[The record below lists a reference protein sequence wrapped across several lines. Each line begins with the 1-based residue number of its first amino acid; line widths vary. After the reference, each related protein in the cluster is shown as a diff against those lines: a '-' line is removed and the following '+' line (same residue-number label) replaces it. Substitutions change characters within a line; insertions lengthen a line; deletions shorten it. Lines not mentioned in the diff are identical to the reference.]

1 MDVSKRDAAPASTVN
16 TGAAGTGGAERD
28 YTSAPEAAP
37 RAGAGVAAGARAPAG
52 AEAGA
57 GRGAKTGPAREG
69 VKQTE
74 TMKKVTRGGGN

>member
-1 MDVSKRDAAPASTVN
+1 MN
-16 TGAAGTGGAERD
+16 TEAAGTGEAERD

-37 RAGAGVAAGARAPAG
+37 RAGVAAGARAPAG

-74 TMKKVTRGGGN
+74 TMKKVTRRGGN

>member
-1 MDVSKRDAAPASTVN
+1 MDVSKRDAAPASNMN
-16 TGAAGTGGAERD
+16 TGAAGRGEAERD

-37 RAGAGVAAGARAPAG
+37 RAGVAAGARAPAG

-74 TMKKVTRGGGN
+74 TMKKITRGGGN

>member
-1 MDVSKRDAAPASTVN
+1 MDVSKRDAAPASNVN
-16 TGAAGTGGAERD
+16 TGAAGRGEAERD

-52 AEAGA
+52 AEAG
-57 GRGAKTGPAREG
+57 RGAKTGPAREG

-74 TMKKVTRGGGN
+74 TMKKITRGGGN